1 MMLGGY
7 EVPGI
12 LIYCWWEYTKEY
24 QVLRPIWQFLIKLN
38 THPNYNPAISFL
50 SIFFSETH
58 IHKEPCTKMLLAVLF
73 I

>member
-1 MMLGGY
+1 MLGGY

-50 SIFFSETH
+50 SIFF
-58 IHKEPCTKMLLAVLF
+58 
-73 I
+73 